1 MNLRDLNKD
10 VLIKLIQTIQ
20 RDKQKRID
28 ELESLLSEITSIKRC
43 NKEGCKALTI
53 QGNSISKNIV
63 GTEMYTCASC
73 GENMCY
79 DHCDKDFKGYLC
91 LHC

>member
-10 VLIKLIQTIQ
+10 MLIKLIETIQ
-20 RDKQKRID
+20 KDKQKKID
-28 ELESLLSEITSIKRC
+28 ELESLLAEITSVRRC
-43 NKEGCKALTI
+43 NKEGCKAVTI
-53 QGNSISKNIV
+53 QGNWISKIIV

-79 DHCDKDFKGYLC
+79 DHCYKDLENCLC

>member
-10 VLIKLIQTIQ
+10 MLIKLIETIQ
-20 RDKQKRID
+20 KDKQKKID
-28 ELESLLSEITSIKRC
+28 ELESLLVEITSVRRC
-43 NKEGCKALTI
+43 NKEGCKAVTI
-53 QGNSISKNIV
+53 QGNWISKIIV

-73 GENMCY
+73 GENMCH
-79 DHCDKDFKGYLC
+79 DHKDLANCLC